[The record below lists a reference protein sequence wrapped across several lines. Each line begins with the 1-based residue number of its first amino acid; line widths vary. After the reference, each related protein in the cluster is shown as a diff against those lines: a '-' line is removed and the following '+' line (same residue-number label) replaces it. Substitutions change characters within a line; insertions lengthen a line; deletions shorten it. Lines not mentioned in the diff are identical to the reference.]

1 MVMLVYS
8 QTSVK
13 LLNGM
18 MTFSDTRKANIS
30 RDALFRVQHLDIG
43 TAVSVDLS
51 HVRLYLWSLTICA
64 QNSPQS
70 TRENPASTRQTTSR
84 VWKSCWILSKQEYH
98 VRAMPSSL
106 RYLFT

>member
-8 QTSVK
+8 QTSVT
-13 LLNGM
+13 LLNGV
-18 MTFSDTRKANIS
+18 MTFSDTRKANMS

-43 TAVSVDLS
+43 TAVPVDLS

-70 TRENPASTRQTTSR
+70 TPG
-84 VWKSCWILSKQEYH
+84 KSGLYETDD
-98 VRAMPSSL
+98 VESL
-106 RYLFT
+106 EKFVGF